1 METSPALLNGT
12 GRIELVYELKPKIYV
27 SRALPDAGMKLLYEN
42 FDVKVHRGQD
52 PPSREELLGETG
64 DVQGALV
71 MLTEKIDREFI
82 ENARSLKV
90 VSCFSVGVD
99 HVDLD
104 SCTEKGIMV
113 THTPDVLTD
122 ATADL
127 AFALILAASRRI
139 AEGDRY
145 MRSKKWKQKWTPNL
159 LLGYDLHGA
168 TLGIVGFGRIGQAL
182 ARRAA
187 GFGMKVVYYDHK
199 DSNIEAA
206 RTLDCSY
213 LKLDELLRTSDVV
226 SVHLPLTVETRHI
239 FDDRAFSLMKKS
251 AVFVNT
257 SRGSVVDQK
266 ALVDALKTNKIF
278 AAGLDVFEKE
288 PLDEDDPLLQ
298 LENVVFVPHLGS
310 ATVQTRSAMAELAA
324 RNLVDALSGRVPK
337 AVANRDVLS
346 K

>member
-1 METSPALLNGT
+1 
-12 GRIELVYELKPKIYV
+12 
-27 SRALPDAGMKLLYEN
+27 MKLLYEN
-42 FDVKVHRGQD
+42 FEVKVHRGQD
-52 PPSREELLGETG
+52 PPSREELLRETR
-64 DVQGALV
+64 DVPGALV

-82 ENARSLKV
+82 DNAQKLKV
-90 VSCFSVGVD
+90 ISSFSVGVD

-104 SCTEKGIMV
+104 ACTARDVMV

-159 LLGYDLHGA
+159 LLGYDLHGS
-168 TLGIVGFGRIGQAL
+168 TLGIVGFGRIGQAV
-182 ARRAA
+182 AKRAS

-199 DSNIEAA
+199 GSNIEAA
-206 RTLDCSY
+206 KSLNSVY
-213 LKLDELLRTSDVV
+213 LKLDDLLRTSDVV

-257 SRGSVVDQK
+257 SRGSIVDQK
-266 ALVDALKTNKIF
+266 ALVEALRTNKIF

-298 LENVVFVPHLGS
+298 LENAVFVPHLGS
-310 ATVQTRSAMAELAA
+310 ATMQTRSAMAELAA
-324 RNLVDALSGRVPK
+324 RNLVEAFSGRVPK
-337 AVANRDVLS
+337 AVANREVLS
-346 K
+346 KWRVDP

>member
-1 METSPALLNGT
+1 M
-12 GRIELVYELKPKIYV
+12 KQKIYV

-52 PPSREELLGETG
+52 PPSHEELLLETK
-64 DVQGALV
+64 DVEGALV
-71 MLTEKIDREFI
+71 MLTERIDKEFL
-82 ENARSLKV
+82 ENAKDLKV

-104 SCTEKGIMV
+104 ECTRKGIIV

-127 AFALILAASRRI
+127 AFALILAASRRV

-145 MRSKKWKQKWTPNL
+145 MRSKKWKQKWTPSL
-159 LLGYDLHGA
+159 LLGYDLHGS
-168 TLGIVGFGRIGQAL
+168 TLGIAGFGRIGQAV
-182 ARRAA
+182 AKRAS

-199 DSNIEAA
+199 GANIEEA
-206 RTLDCSY
+206 RKLNSTYLHLD
-213 LKLDELLRTSDVV
+213 DLLRTSDVV
-226 SVHLPLTVETRHI
+226 SVHLPLTEKTRHI

-257 SRGSVVDQK
+257 SRGPVVDQK
-266 ALVDALKTNKIF
+266 ALVNVLKSNKIF
-278 AAGLDVFEKE
+278 GAGLDVYEKE

-298 LENVVFVPHLGS
+298 LENVVLVPHLGS

-324 RNLVDALSGRVPK
+324 RNLVDALAGRVPK
-337 AVANRDVLS
+337 AVANKDILS
-346 K
+346 KRV

>member
-1 METSPALLNGT
+1 MK
-12 GRIELVYELKPKIYV
+12 IKIYV

-42 FDVKVHRGQD
+42 FEVKVHRGQD
-52 PPSREELLGETG
+52 PPSREELLRETQ
-64 DVQGALV
+64 DVPGALV

-82 ENARSLKV
+82 DNAQKLKV
-90 VSCFSVGVD
+90 ISSFSVGVD

-104 SCTEKGIMV
+104 ACTARDVMV

-159 LLGYDLHGA
+159 LLGYDLHGS
-168 TLGIVGFGRIGQAL
+168 TLGIVGFGRIGQAV
-182 ARRAA
+182 AKRAS

-199 DSNIEAA
+199 GSNIEAA
-206 RTLDCSY
+206 KSLNSVY
-213 LKLDELLRTSDVV
+213 LKLDDLLRTSDVV

-257 SRGSVVDQK
+257 SRGSIVDQK
-266 ALVDALKTNKIF
+266 ALVEALRTNKIF

-298 LENVVFVPHLGS
+298 LENAVFVPHLGS
-310 ATVQTRSAMAELAA
+310 ATMQTRSAMAELAA
-324 RNLVDALSGRVPK
+324 RNLVEAFSGRVPK
-337 AVANRDVLS
+337 AVANREVLS
-346 K
+346 KWRVDP

>member
-1 METSPALLNGT
+1 
-12 GRIELVYELKPKIYV
+12 
-27 SRALPDAGMKLLYEN
+27 MKLLYEN
-42 FDVKVHRGQD
+42 FEVKVHRGQD
-52 PPSREELLGETG
+52 PPSREELLRETQ
-64 DVQGALV
+64 DVPGALV

-82 ENARSLKV
+82 DNAQKLKV
-90 VSCFSVGVD
+90 ISSFSVGVD

-104 SCTEKGIMV
+104 ACTARDVMV

-159 LLGYDLHGA
+159 LLGYDLHGS
-168 TLGIVGFGRIGQAL
+168 TLGIVGFGRIGQAV
-182 ARRAA
+182 AKRAS

-199 DSNIEAA
+199 GSNIEAA
-206 RTLDCSY
+206 KSLNSVY
-213 LKLDELLRTSDVV
+213 LKLDDLLRTSDVV

-257 SRGSVVDQK
+257 SRGSIVDQK
-266 ALVDALKTNKIF
+266 ALVEALRTNKIF

-298 LENVVFVPHLGS
+298 LENAVFVPHLGS
-310 ATVQTRSAMAELAA
+310 ATMQTRSAMAELAA
-324 RNLVDALSGRVPK
+324 RNLVEAFSGRVPK
-337 AVANRDVLS
+337 AVANREVLS
-346 K
+346 KWRVDP